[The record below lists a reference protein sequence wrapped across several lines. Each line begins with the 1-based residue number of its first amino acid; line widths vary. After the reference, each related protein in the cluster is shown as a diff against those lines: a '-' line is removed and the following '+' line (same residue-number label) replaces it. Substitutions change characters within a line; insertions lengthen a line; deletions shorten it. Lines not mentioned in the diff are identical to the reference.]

1 MKKYNF
7 KSKLIPVIRGG
18 IAVEIPIDVQK
29 EFGTKG
35 RVKVK
40 ANFDGI
46 EYRGSIAPM
55 KGKHL
60 LGVTKEIRNKI
71 GKEIG
76 DEVKIELIEDNE
88 PRVVEVPE
96 DFEKLLKNDKPVWK
110 TFSDFAYTHKK
121 EYVRWIEEAK
131 KVETRE
137 RRLIKAFEMIKEGK
151 KYS

>member
-1 MKKYNF
+1 MKKYTF
-7 KSKLIPVIRGG
+7 TAKLIPMIRGG
-18 IAVEIPIDVQK
+18 VAVEFPFDVQK

-40 ANFDGI
+40 AKIDNAR
-46 EYRGSIAPM
+46 YRSSIFPM

-76 DEVKIELIEDNE
+76 DEVKIDLIEDTE

-96 DFEKLLKNDKPVWK
+96 DFEKLLKKDKSVWD
-110 TFSDFAYTHKK
+110 TFSKFAYTHKK
-121 EYVRWIEEAK
+121 EYVRWIVEAK
-131 KVETRE
+131 KTETRD
-137 RRLIKAFEMIKEGK
+137 RRLKKAFEMIKEGK
-151 KYS
+151 KFS